1 LTLSRNYEHYGYYK
15 KEQLLAVPS
24 KSKAKNHLEITKM
37 NLKQLFAIGAIAA
50 TSSSAHA
57 VVQLGNPFTPS
68 GAEFQITAVQGIDAS
83 NPFGKSGFN
92 PQVNHDF
99 EFQGSTGVSYDAG
112 GGKLTDFGLG
122 LYAAGNVTQSTGL
135 RIDYNNLVTA
145 SSIVVTL
152 EDFDIK
158 AGKDTAFNPQKVAP
172 TLILFGAN
180 NTMFA
185 KANPT
190 DIFAAMSPV
199 STTDKHAEDT
209 WNLNFD
215 QLLKN
220 LNVADGSI
228 KGFLLAAD
236 MAAGE
241 RPNSDPYLMIAVG
254 SGIPAVPEPGT
265 YAAGLFGIGIA
276 VTSVL
281 RSLKRR
287 VG

>member
-1 LTLSRNYEHYGYYK
+1 
-15 KEQLLAVPS
+15 
-24 KSKAKNHLEITKM
+24 M

-68 GAEFQITAVQGIDAS
+68 GANFQITAVQGIDAS
-83 NPFGKSGFN
+83 NPFGKTGFS

-122 LYAAGNVTQSTGL
+122 LYNGPGNTVQSTGL
-135 RIDYNNLVTA
+135 RIDYTAPVNA

-152 EDFDIK
+152 EDFDIH
-158 AGKDTAFNPQKVAP
+158 AGKDTSFNPGKVEP
-172 TLILFGAN
+172 TVILFGAN
-180 NTMFA
+180 NTIFA
-185 KANPT
+185 QANPT
-190 DIFAAMSPV
+190 DIFKAMSPAFPG
-199 STTDKHAEDT
+199 DKKNDDV

-220 LNVADGSI
+220 LNIADGQIS
-228 KGFLLAAD
+228 GFLLGAD

-241 RPNSDPYLMIAVG
+241 KPNSDPYLLIAVG
-254 SGIPAVPEPGT
+254 NGIPAVPEPGT

-276 VTSVL
+276 VASVL